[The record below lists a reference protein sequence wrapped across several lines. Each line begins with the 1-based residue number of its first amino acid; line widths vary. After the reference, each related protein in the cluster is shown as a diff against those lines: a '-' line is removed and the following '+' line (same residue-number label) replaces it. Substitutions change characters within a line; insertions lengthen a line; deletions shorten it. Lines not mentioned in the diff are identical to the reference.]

1 MKKLLSLP
9 PNLVECFHDIQG
21 VSHEEWFCTHDPIGQ
36 KLGSGGGTAWL
47 LQACK
52 DAEAPEK
59 DFSQWLGQE
68 KRILL
73 HAGGQSRRLPSY
85 APSGKIL
92 TPIPVFRW
100 KRGQK
105 LSQTLLDLQLP
116 LYEQIM
122 EKAPAHLHT
131 LIASGDVYI
140 RATGRLQ
147 NIPDADVVCYGL
159 WADSSLA
166 QNHGVFVSSRKKP
179 AELDFMLQ
187 KPSISEQNALMQD
200 YLYLMDIGI
209 WLFSDRA
216 IELMMK
222 RSMKMDGSL
231 GFYDMYSEF
240 GLALGNHPKI
250 EDPELN
256 SLKVVILPLPGGEF
270 HHYGTSREMI
280 SSTVTVQNSVT
291 DQREI
296 KLHHAKPC
304 PAMFVQNADVRIKL
318 TSQNSDLWVENSCIG
333 KDWKIANRNIV
344 TGVPENDWPLQ
355 LTSGLCIDVIPFG
368 ETQYVARPY
377 GIDDKFKGALSD
389 ATVLYQGIPVEKWLK
404 ERGLTCS
411 EIDGNQDLQAACLFP
426 VCDTVEELGLAIRW
440 MTTEPGLKEG
450 AEVWKK
456 ARKVSADDISAYANL
471 HRFTAKGVRT
481 YELAYSGKKP

>member
-9 PNLVECFHDIQG
+9 PNLVECFHNIQG
-21 VSHEEWFCTHDPIGQ
+21 VSREEWFCTHDPIGQ

-159 WADSSLA
+159 WADPSLA

-222 RSMKMDGSL
+222 RSMKM
-231 GFYDMYSEF
+231 
-240 GLALGNHPKI
+240 
-250 EDPELN
+250 
-256 SLKVVILPLPGGEF
+256 
-270 HHYGTSREMI
+270 EM
-280 SSTVTVQNSVT
+280 
-291 DQREI
+291 
-296 KLHHAKPC
+296 
-304 PAMFVQNADVRIKL
+304 M
-318 TSQNSDLWVENSCIG
+318 
-333 KDWKIANRNIV
+333 
-344 TGVPENDWPLQ
+344 
-355 LTSGLCIDVIPFG
+355 
-368 ETQYVARPY
+368 
-377 GIDDKFKGALSD
+377 
-389 ATVLYQGIPVEKWLK
+389 
-404 ERGLTCS
+404 
-411 EIDGNQDLQAACLFP
+411 
-426 VCDTVEELGLAIRW
+426 
-440 MTTEPGLKEG
+440 
-450 AEVWKK
+450 
-456 ARKVSADDISAYANL
+456 
-471 HRFTAKGVRT
+471 
-481 YELAYSGKKP
+481 